1 MTFTVWQA
9 ACTIHG
15 LQRSFFLP
23 PSLNHRF
30 LFEEHLK
37 DSNVSVVRHRHRRP
51 SRKSAATKLLV
62 ALLFA
67 ATAAITWQFARQQPA
82 SSMSYVRPEFKGIKL
97 NEADPST
104 AASRAY
110 SSFIDSR
117 PGRPSYLYSVIPG
130 GVASA
135 EELRQAMEHDPVVAQ
150 QFAGFDFQ
158 RAHLVQVSEKQSMH
172 VAYRM
177 GQKVYWTRKKV
188 ALHPGETLISDGK
201 IVARTR
207 CGNRIAMTPLGPP
220 ALAEPADADL
230 NQPLFAN
237 DMVTPAAEP
246 RPETYAAIIPMAAPI
261 GANALQPT
269 KRKGIIPFFIL
280 PFFGGT
286 GTGGG
291 SSPHTPLA
299 VTPEP
304 GTLLLFSSG
313 LAGMFWKLR
322 KSGRKR

>member
-1 MTFTVWQA
+1 
-9 ACTIHG
+9 
-15 LQRSFFLP
+15 
-23 PSLNHRF
+23 
-30 LFEEHLK
+30 
-37 DSNVSVVRHRHRRP
+37 
-51 SRKSAATKLLV
+51 
-62 ALLFA
+62 
-67 ATAAITWQFARQQPA
+67 
-82 SSMSYVRPEFKGIKL
+82 MSYVRPEFGQIKF
-97 NEADPST
+97 NQDDP
-104 AASRAY
+104 AAPTDLAY
-110 SSFIDSR
+110 SSVLDSR
-117 PGRPSYLYSVIPG
+117 PGRPVYLHSVIPG
-130 GVASA
+130 GVESA

-188 ALHPGETLISDGK
+188 TLRPGETLISDGK

-207 CGNRIAMTPLGPP
+207 CGNRIATIPLGPP
-220 ALAEPADADL
+220 ALTEPADADL

-246 RPETYAAIIPMAAPI
+246 QPETYAAVIPMAAPVS
-261 GANALQPT
+261 ANALQPIKHT
-269 KRKGIIPFFIL
+269 RKLPFFIL
-280 PFFGGT
+280 PFFGLPGT
-286 GTGGG
+286 GGGG

-304 GTLLLFSSG
+304 GTLMLFSSG
-313 LAGMFWKLR
+313 LAGVLWKLG